1 MITFDTYAL
10 DNTIDERIE
19 RAFNIWDRYGKE
31 AFDDDYRLVPREVY
45 DLQDCHLLS
54 IIQEQQEQIT
64 ELRQVILANASM
76 TLTMADK
83 LDMKPEEE

>member
-54 IIQEQQEQIT
+54 IIQEQQEQIK
-64 ELRQVILANASM
+64 ELQDLYHS
-76 TLTMADK
+76 TLVVQINK
-83 LDMKPEEE
+83 LWKEVEK

>member
-1 MITFDTYAL
+1 MITFDTCAL

-64 ELRQVILANASM
+64 ELRQVL
-76 TLTMADK
+76 LTNTCLLYTSPSPRD
-83 LDMKPEEE
+83 

>member
-31 AFDDDYRLVPREVY
+31 AFDEDYRLVPREVY

-54 IIQEQQEQIT
+54 IIQEQQEQIR
-64 ELRQVILANASM
+64 ELQDLYHS
-76 TLTMADK
+76 TLVVQINK
-83 LDMKPEEE
+83 LWKEVEKL

>member
-54 IIQEQQEQIT
+54 IIQEQQEQIR
-64 ELRQVILANASM
+64 ELQDLYHS
-76 TLTMADK
+76 TLVVQINK
-83 LDMKPEEE
+83 LWKEVEK

>member
-54 IIQEQQEQIT
+54 IIQEQQEQIR
-64 ELRQVILANASM
+64 ELSEYYHGTVVSQIN
-76 TLTMADK
+76 K
-83 LDMKPEEE
+83 LWKEVEKL

>member
-64 ELRQVILANASM
+64 KLKNDIDFELRIIKNIIKELPNG
-76 TLTMADK
+76 
-83 LDMKPEEE
+83 

>member
-54 IIQEQQEQIT
+54 IIQEQQEQIA
-64 ELRQVILANASM
+64 ELRQVLLTNTEM

-83 LDMKPEEE
+83 LGMKPEEG

>member
-45 DLQDCHLLS
+45 VLQDCHL
-54 IIQEQQEQIT
+54 
-64 ELRQVILANASM
+64 
-76 TLTMADK
+76 
-83 LDMKPEEE
+83 